1 MGSLAHFILIECQWD
16 YDQRDGLLAVH
27 VRALNFLASNLINHP
42 SCYRSLSKS
51 HGFVSHFQAS
61 VRSLAK
67 DVSPNASAGIIA
79 CWVVQCVFSQAIGSY
94 WGPVLYSIFATL
106 LEGIICLGTCVVA
119 EGVRTYSPCA
129 GMIYDMDPYR
139 MPKTFCIRE
148 CQSVSLDHG

>member
-1 MGSLAHFILIECQWD
+1 MLPFALKVAWFCFSFSGK
-16 YDQRDGLLAVH
+16 
-27 VRALNFLASNLINHP
+27 RAFFSE
-42 SCYRSLSKS
+42 
-51 HGFVSHFQAS
+51 G
-61 VRSLAK
+61 
-67 DVSPNASAGIIA
+67 VSPNASAGIIA

-148 CQSVSLDHG
+148 CQSVFRSITAEYQIQFKHL